1 MRFSR
6 KQEEELNK
14 SKEDNMERPDYKS
27 IVMGIKSSCETTLR
41 CNKRIMEEHFKD
53 YDGRYYDKEREDHT
67 IFETEN
73 TQAEIML
80 DYINKELKKMGESV

>member
-41 CNKRIMEEHFKD
+41 CNKRIMDREFKD
-53 YDGRYYDKEREDHT
+53 YDGRYYDKD
-67 IFETEN
+67 IFFFDKEFE
-73 TQAEIML
+73 QKL
-80 DYINKELKKMGESV
+80 DAVVEEKFGKGMGIIRDIV